1 MTRDELIEYC
11 HNEYNSEIDKPF
23 KHFPNYVAI
32 RHLNGKWFGL
42 VMNVPANKL
51 GLPGTEEIDV
61 VDLKVE
67 PELNSILQVQPGFLP
82 GYHMSK
88 KNWISARLDQF
99 KNVDELADLIEGSF
113 NATL

>member
-1 MTRDELIEYC
+1 MTRDQLINYC
-11 HNEYNSEIDKPF
+11 LNEYNSEIDKPF
-23 KHFPNYVAI
+23 KHYPDYVAI

-42 VMNVPANKL
+42 IMNVPANKL
-51 GLPGTEEIDV
+51 GLSGTGNIDI

-88 KNWISARLDQF
+88 IHWISARLDYFESIDQ
-99 KNVDELADLIEGSF
+99 LADLIEGSF
-113 NATL
+113 IATA

>member
-11 HNEYNSEIDKPF
+11 QNEYNSEVDKPF
-23 KHFPNYVAI
+23 KHFPDYVAI
-32 RHLNGKWFGL
+32 RHPNGKWFGL

-51 GLPGTEEIDV
+51 GLPGTDEVDV

-67 PELNSILQVQPGFLP
+67 PELNSILQIQPGFLP

-88 KNWISARLDQF
+88 VHWISARLDKF
-99 KNVDELADLIEGSF
+99 NKVDELADLIEGSY
-113 NATL
+113 NATM